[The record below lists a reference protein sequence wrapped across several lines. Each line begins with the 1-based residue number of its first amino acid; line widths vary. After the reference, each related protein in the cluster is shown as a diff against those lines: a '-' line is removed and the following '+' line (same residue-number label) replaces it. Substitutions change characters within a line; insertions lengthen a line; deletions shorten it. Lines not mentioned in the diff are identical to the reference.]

1 MPRTRRQVALGISG
15 ANRAKSGA
23 KLSKP
28 IGDRVACRDESPE
41 IRSVQKGRIRL
52 GSVAP
57 LLSRRAKALAM
68 KKHCSH
74 YSDDE
79 DSSDVSDNDSFTD
92 DGEEEEEEEEN
103 DEKFY
108 DYDQNHR
115 SYNHRRTP
123 SYHVKCM
130 KDYEEDNDDQLI
142 SSSSL
147 PISTSKH
154 LPTQVKKAKLCKTR
168 KTTAAT
174 PTIPSG
180 TKSLTNGK
188 AKKIT
193 PRCDSKKTNVKTKAV
208 HNEETIP
215 SGPITRSRSNSIIR

>member
-1 MPRTRRQVALGISG
+1 MSETKRQVALRRGG
-15 ANRAKSGA
+15 ANRAKRGV

-28 IGDRVACRDESPE
+28 IRDRVACRDESPE
-41 IRSVQKGRIRL
+41 IRSVRKGRIRL

-68 KKHCSH
+68 KTHYSH

-79 DSSDVSDNDSFTD
+79 DSDDSCTG
-92 DGEEEEEEEEN
+92 DGEEENEEDEEKDN
-103 DEKFY
+103 DEEFY

-123 SYHVKCM
+123 SYHVRCM
-130 KDYEEDNDDQLI
+130 KDYVEDYDDQLV
-142 SSSSL
+142 S
-147 PISTSKH
+147 STSKH
-154 LPTQVKKAKLCKTR
+154 NRTQIKKKKKISKTR
-168 KTTAAT
+168 KATTAT
-174 PTIPSG
+174 PTISNR

-193 PRCDSKKTNVKTKAV
+193 ARCKSKKTKAV

-215 SGPITRSRSNSIIR
+215 SGPITRSRRALMMTMNDY